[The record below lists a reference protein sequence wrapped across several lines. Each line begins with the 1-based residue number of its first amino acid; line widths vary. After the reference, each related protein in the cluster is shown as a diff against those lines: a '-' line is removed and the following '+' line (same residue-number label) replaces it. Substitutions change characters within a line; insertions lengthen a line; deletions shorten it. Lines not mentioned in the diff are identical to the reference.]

1 MKKQALSLIL
11 IAGFFF
17 STVFSF
23 AQNSGEHREQ
33 TKMLKV
39 TDTNRPL
46 RTPRDFILT
55 IGQTQGDLVGRDD
68 KIIQAGID
76 YLNRLGGGTL
86 YILPGVYDM
95 KNSICL
101 HPNITIKGSGDNTIL
116 RSAPGFT
123 TPLVRHIERG
133 EYGVHVKDPTGF
145 AQGAGIML
153 RTSAE
158 AAWAIDVFKATV
170 TRIEGD
176 VIYFDKM
183 ADKDFHLEKECTA
196 ATIYPI
202 ISAENVDN
210 VYVEDLVLDGNKD
223 QNEHINGNFSGAVF
237 LYRCNNWKFKNVTA
251 RKYNG
256 DGFSWQTCDDIH
268 FENCKALD
276 NTDLGFHPG
285 TGSQRPVLTNC
296 TAIGNSQGL
305 YFCWNVSDGFV
316 DECNL
321 SGNLK
326 YGISIGHRDTENI
339 IQNCLVQDNGEVGI
353 LFRKDG
359 DDEFYAGNRN
369 LITSCTIKDNGLNKG
384 GIGIDIRWKTKD
396 ITIEKTKFISS
407 GSGIQKIGIQISKD
421 AERIST
427 SGNTFENIETE
438 IKKFNR

>member
-1 MKKQALSLIL
+1 MNKHTIRLIL
-11 IAGFFF
+11 FAGLFLIHI
-17 STVFSF
+17 SSF
-23 AQNSGEHREQ
+23 AQNFWQQRE
-33 TKMLKV
+33 KV
-39 TDTNRPL
+39 KLLEVAETNRPL
-46 RTPRDFILT
+46 RTPQGFTLT
-55 IGQTQGDLVGRDD
+55 VGQNRGDLVGSDD

-86 YILPGVYDM
+86 SILPGVYNM
-95 KNSICL
+95 KNAIFL
-101 HPNITIKGSGDNTIL
+101 YPNITIKGSGDNTVL
-116 RSAPGFT
+116 RATPGFV
-123 TPLVRHIERG
+123 TPMVRHIDKG
-133 EYGVHVKDPTGF
+133 EYGVQVKDPAGF
-145 AQGAGIML
+145 TPGAGLML

-196 ATIYPI
+196 ATIFPI

-210 VYVEDLVLDGNKD
+210 VYVEDLVLDGNRD
-223 QNEHINGNFSGAVF
+223 RNEHINGNFSGAVF
-237 LYRCNNWKFKNVTA
+237 LYRCNNWKFKNVIA
-251 RKYNG
+251 RNYNG
-256 DGFSWQTCDDIH
+256 DGFSWQTCNDIH

-359 DDEFYAGNRN
+359 DDEF
-369 LITSCTIKDNGLNKG
+369 
-384 GIGIDIRWKTKD
+384 
-396 ITIEKTKFISS
+396 
-407 GSGIQKIGIQISKD
+407 
-421 AERIST
+421 
-427 SGNTFENIETE
+427 
-438 IKKFNR
+438 